1 MEDVFG
7 FRMRMRRSQMEDKQL
22 QKNEFVREKIKDKPK
37 NYKRLWIKL
46 LTAAGCGIV
55 FALTAVLV
63 MLFMLPTLRGKMQE
77 NMPQTQLRDSQTDD
91 TQDTPAETQ
100 SEEDTQGTQ
109 TQNKEFTIDDYQKIQ
124 TQLYAIGNL
133 ANKSIV
139 TITSVVSDTDWF
151 NNSYEREGQGS
162 GTIIGDEDGKLLILT
177 ERRIIKDASKISV
190 TFIDD
195 TVAPAE
201 LIKYDGNTG
210 LAVLEVEKTKM
221 ESSTLSVIGV
231 MSMGNSNSVHKGSIV
246 IALGSPLGTN
256 YSILTGSITS
266 TSNEIS
272 TEDCN
277 YSVYTTDIVANKNG
291 SGILIN
297 TDGEMIGVVMQNYSA
312 ASTGALTAVD
322 ANELK
327 EIIALLSDS
336 KDVPYLGVHIS
347 TVTEKIANTY
357 GIPKGVYI
365 KEVEMDSPA
374 MNAGLQSGDVIL
386 KIDDQDITTAD
397 SYTEAVLGLTLKETY
412 SVVFM
417 REGSNGYKELT
428 CDIEAGILK

>member
-1 MEDVFG
+1 
-7 FRMRMRRSQMEDKQL
+7 MEDKQL
-22 QKNEFVREKIKDKPK
+22 PKNEFVREKIKDKPK
-37 NYKRLWIKL
+37 NYKRLWTRL

-55 FALTAVLV
+55 FALTAVIV
-63 MLFMLPTLRGKMQE
+63 MLCMIPVLRERIYEKIPE
-77 NMPQTQLRDSQTDD
+77 TQIQDSQLDD

-100 SEEDTQGTQ
+100 EQEELAQDTQI
-109 TQNKEFTIDDYQKIQ
+109 KEFTIEDYQKIQ
-124 TQLYAIGNL
+124 TQLYAIGNV

-162 GTIIGDEDGKLLILT
+162 GTIVGDTGGKLLILT
-177 ERRIIKDASKISV
+177 ERKVIKDASKINV

-195 TVAPAE
+195 SVAPAE
-201 LIKYDGNTG
+201 LMKYDANTG
-210 LAVLEVEKTKM
+210 LAVLSVAKDKM
-221 ESSTLSVIGV
+221 EKSTLSLIGI

-256 YSILTGSITS
+256 YSILTGNITS
-266 TSNEIS
+266 TGNEIS
-272 TEDCN
+272 TQDSN
-277 YSVYTTDIVANKNG
+277 YSVYTTDIVANKNA

-322 ANELK
+322 VTELNRIM
-327 EIIALLSDS
+327 ELLYAS
-336 KDVPYLGVHIS
+336 KDVPYFGAHIS
-347 TVTEKIANTY
+347 TVTDKIANTY

-365 KEVEMDSPA
+365 KEVEMDSPV
-374 MNAGLQSGDVIL
+374 MNAGLQSGDVIQ
-386 KIDDQDITTAD
+386 KIADKDITTDD
-397 SYTEAVLGLTLKETY
+397 SYTDAVLGLTPGETY
-412 SVVFM
+412 SVVFL

-428 CDIEAGILK
+428 CEIEAGILK

>member
-1 MEDVFG
+1 
-7 FRMRMRRSQMEDKQL
+7 MEDKQL
-22 QKNEFVREKIKDKPK
+22 PKNEFVREKIKDKPK
-37 NYKRLWIKL
+37 NYKRIWIRF

-63 MLFMLPTLRGKMQE
+63 MLLMLPSLREELKENTPDTQVQNSQE
-77 NMPQTQLRDSQTDD
+77 PETEDTQEATQTPDD
-91 TQDTPAETQ
+91 TQEQKETIR
-100 SEEDTQGTQ
+100 
-109 TQNKEFTIDDYQKIQ
+109 EFTIDDYQKIQ
-124 TQLYAIGNL
+124 TQLYSIGNV

-151 NNSYEREGQGS
+151 NTSYEREGQGS
-162 GTIIGDEDGKLLILT
+162 GTIVGDTGGKLLILT
-177 ERRIIKDASKISV
+177 ERKVIKDASKINV

-195 TVAPAE
+195 SVAPAE
-201 LIKYDGNTG
+201 LMKYDGNTG
-210 LAVLEVEKTKM
+210 LAVLAVAKDKM
-221 ESSTLSVIGV
+221 EKSTLSLIKI
-231 MSMGNSNSVHKGSIV
+231 MSMGNSSTVHKGSIV

-256 YSILTGSITS
+256 YSILTGNITS
-266 TSNEIS
+266 TGNEIS
-272 TEDCN
+272 TQDSN
-277 YSVYTTDIVANKNG
+277 YSVYTTDIVANKNA

-322 ANELK
+322 VTELNRIM
-327 EIIALLSDS
+327 ELLYAS
-336 KDVPYLGVHIS
+336 KDVPYLGAHIS
-347 TVTEKIANTY
+347 TVTDKIANTY

-374 MNAGLQSGDVIL
+374 MNAGLQSGDVIQ
-386 KIDDQDITTAD
+386 KIDDKDITTD
-397 SYTEAVLGLTLKETY
+397 GSYTDAVLGLTPGETY

-428 CDIEAGILK
+428 CEIEAGILK

>member
-1 MEDVFG
+1 
-7 FRMRMRRSQMEDKQL
+7 MEDKQL

-63 MLFMLPTLRGKMQE
+63 MLFMLPTLQGKMQE

-100 SEEDTQGTQ
+100 SEEDTQETQ

>member
-1 MEDVFG
+1 
-7 FRMRMRRSQMEDKQL
+7 MEDKQL

-100 SEEDTQGTQ
+100 SEEDTQETQ

-221 ESSTLSVIGV
+221 ESSTLSVMGV

>member
-1 MEDVFG
+1 
-7 FRMRMRRSQMEDKQL
+7 MEDKQL

-63 MLFMLPTLRGKMQE
+63 MLFMLPTLHGKMQE

-100 SEEDTQGTQ
+100 SEEDTQETQ

-365 KEVEMDSPA
+365 KEVAMDSPA

>member
-1 MEDVFG
+1 
-7 FRMRMRRSQMEDKQL
+7 MEDKQL

-55 FALTAVLV
+55 FALTVVLV
-63 MLFMLPTLRGKMQE
+63 MLFMLPTLHGKMQE

-100 SEEDTQGTQ
+100 SEEDTQETQ

>member
-1 MEDVFG
+1 
-7 FRMRMRRSQMEDKQL
+7 MEDKQL
-22 QKNEFVREKIKDKPK
+22 QRNEFVREKIKDKPK

-100 SEEDTQGTQ
+100 SEEDTQETQ

-428 CDIEAGILK
+428 CDIEAGIIK

>member
-1 MEDVFG
+1 
-7 FRMRMRRSQMEDKQL
+7 MEDKQL

-55 FALTAVLV
+55 FAQTAVLV

-100 SEEDTQGTQ
+100 SEEDTQETQ

>member
-1 MEDVFG
+1 
-7 FRMRMRRSQMEDKQL
+7 MEDKQL
-22 QKNEFVREKIKDKPK
+22 PKNEFVREKIKDKPK
-37 NYKRLWIKL
+37 NYKRIWIRF

-63 MLFMLPTLRGKMQE
+63 MLLMLPSLREELKENTPDTQVQNSQE
-77 NMPQTQLRDSQTDD
+77 PETEDTQEATQTPDD
-91 TQDTPAETQ
+91 TQEQKETIR
-100 SEEDTQGTQ
+100 
-109 TQNKEFTIDDYQKIQ
+109 EFTIDDYQKIQ
-124 TQLYAIGNL
+124 TQLYSIGNV

-151 NNSYEREGQGS
+151 NTSYEREGQGS
-162 GTIIGDEDGKLLILT
+162 GTIVGDTGGKLLILT
-177 ERRIIKDASKISV
+177 ERKVIKDASKINV

-195 TVAPAE
+195 SVAPAE
-201 LIKYDGNTG
+201 LMKYDGNTG
-210 LAVLEVEKTKM
+210 LAVLAVTKDKM
-221 ESSTLSVIGV
+221 EKSTLSLIKI
-231 MSMGNSNSVHKGSIV
+231 MSMGNSSTVHKGSIV

-256 YSILTGSITS
+256 YSILTGNITS
-266 TSNEIS
+266 TGNEIS
-272 TEDCN
+272 TQDSN
-277 YSVYTTDIVANKNG
+277 YSVYTTDIVANKNA

-322 ANELK
+322 VTELNRIM
-327 EIIALLSDS
+327 ELLYASR
-336 KDVPYLGVHIS
+336 DVPYLGAHIS
-347 TVTEKIANTY
+347 TVTDKIANTY

-374 MNAGLQSGDVIL
+374 MNAGLQSGDVIQ
-386 KIDDQDITTAD
+386 KIDDKDITTDD
-397 SYTEAVLGLTLKETY
+397 SYTDAVLGLTPGETY

-428 CDIEAGILK
+428 CEIEAGILK

>member
-1 MEDVFG
+1 
-7 FRMRMRRSQMEDKQL
+7 MEDKQL

-77 NMPQTQLRDSQTDD
+77 NMPQTQLCDSQTDD

-100 SEEDTQGTQ
+100 SEEDTQETQ

-210 LAVLEVEKTKM
+210 LAVLAVEKTKM

>member
-1 MEDVFG
+1 
-7 FRMRMRRSQMEDKQL
+7 MEDKQL

-55 FALTAVLV
+55 FALTAILV

-100 SEEDTQGTQ
+100 SEEDTQETQ

-386 KIDDQDITTAD
+386 KIDDQDITSAD

>member
-1 MEDVFG
+1 
-7 FRMRMRRSQMEDKQL
+7 MEDKQL

-77 NMPQTQLRDSQTDD
+77 NMPQTQLRDSQTGD

-100 SEEDTQGTQ
+100 SEEDTQDTQ

>member
-1 MEDVFG
+1 MED
-7 FRMRMRRSQMEDKQL
+7 RQL
-22 QKNEFVREKIKDKPK
+22 PKNEFVREKIKDKPK
-37 NYKRLWIKL
+37 NYKRLWTKL

-55 FALTAVLV
+55 FALAAVLV
-63 MLFMLPTLRGKMQE
+63 MVLMLPTLRE
-77 NMPQTQLRDSQTDD
+77 NTQPQVPESQIY
-91 TQDTPAETQ
+91 E
-100 SEEDTQGTQ
+100 TQ
-109 TQNKEFTIDDYQKIQ
+109 TQQVAQETQTQEETQDATEKIKEFTIEDYQKVQ
-124 TQLYAIGNL
+124 TQLYAIGNV

-162 GTIIGDEDGKLLILT
+162 GTIVGDRGNKLMILT
-177 ERRIIKDASKISV
+177 ERKVIKDASKIRV

-201 LIKYDGNTG
+201 LVKYDANTG
-210 LAVLEVEKTKM
+210 LALLSVAKDKM
-221 ESSTLSVIGV
+221 EDATLSLIRV
-231 MSMGNSNSVHKGSIV
+231 MSMGSSNPVHKGSIV

-272 TEDCN
+272 TQDSN
-277 YSVYTTDIVANKNG
+277 YSVYTTDIVANKNA

-322 ANELK
+322 VSELD
-327 EIIALLSDS
+327 EMIQLLFAS
-336 KDVPYLGVHIS
+336 KDIPYLGAHIS
-347 TVTEKIANTY
+347 TVTDKISNTY

-365 KEVEMDSPA
+365 KEVAMDSPA
-374 MNAGLQSGDVIL
+374 MNAGLQSGDVVVQIG
-386 KIDDQDITTAD
+386 DQDITTDD
-397 SYTEAVLGLTLKETY
+397 SYTQTVLGLTPGETY
-412 SVVFM
+412 FVVFM

-428 CDIEAGILK
+428 CEIEAGILK

>member
-1 MEDVFG
+1 
-7 FRMRMRRSQMEDKQL
+7 MEDKQL

-100 SEEDTQGTQ
+100 SEEDTQETQ

-210 LAVLEVEKTKM
+210 LAVLEVEKTQM

>member
-1 MEDVFG
+1 
-7 FRMRMRRSQMEDKQL
+7 MEDKQL
-22 QKNEFVREKIKDKPK
+22 PKNEFVREKIKDKPK
-37 NYKRLWIKL
+37 NYKRIWIRF

-63 MLFMLPTLRGKMQE
+63 MLLMLPSLREELKENTPDTQVQNSQE
-77 NMPQTQLRDSQTDD
+77 PETEDTQEATQTPDD
-91 TQDTPAETQ
+91 TQEQRETIR
-100 SEEDTQGTQ
+100 
-109 TQNKEFTIDDYQKIQ
+109 EFTIDDYQKIQ
-124 TQLYAIGNL
+124 TQLYSIGNV

-151 NNSYEREGQGS
+151 NTSYEREGQGS
-162 GTIIGDEDGKLLILT
+162 GTIVGDTGSKLLILT
-177 ERRIIKDASKISV
+177 ERKVIKDASKINV

-195 TVAPAE
+195 SVAPAE
-201 LIKYDGNTG
+201 LMKYDGNTG
-210 LAVLEVEKTKM
+210 LAVLAVTKDKM
-221 ESSTLSVIGV
+221 EKSTLSLIKI
-231 MSMGNSNSVHKGSIV
+231 MSMGNSSTVHKGSIV

-256 YSILTGSITS
+256 YSILTGNITS
-266 TSNEIS
+266 TGNEIS
-272 TEDCN
+272 TQDSN
-277 YSVYTTDIVANKNG
+277 YSVYTTDIVANKNA

-322 ANELK
+322 VTELNRIM
-327 EIIALLSDS
+327 ELLYAS
-336 KDVPYLGVHIS
+336 KDVPYLGAHIS
-347 TVTEKIANTY
+347 TVTDKIANTY

-374 MNAGLQSGDVIL
+374 MNAGLQSGDVIQ
-386 KIDDQDITTAD
+386 KIDDKDITTDD
-397 SYTEAVLGLTLKETY
+397 SYTDAVLGLTPGETY

-428 CDIEAGILK
+428 CEIEAGILK

>member
-1 MEDVFG
+1 
-7 FRMRMRRSQMEDKQL
+7 MEDKQL

-100 SEEDTQGTQ
+100 SEEDTQETQ

-210 LAVLEVEKTKM
+210 LAVLAVEKTKM

>member
-1 MEDVFG
+1 
-7 FRMRMRRSQMEDKQL
+7 MEDKQL
-22 QKNEFVREKIKDKPK
+22 QRNEFVREKIKDKPK

-63 MLFMLPTLRGKMQE
+63 MLFMLPTLHGKMQE
-77 NMPQTQLRDSQTDD
+77 NMPQTQLRDSQTGD
-91 TQDTPAETQ
+91 TQDTPAETR
-100 SEEDTQGTQ
+100 SEEDTQETQ

>member
-1 MEDVFG
+1 
-7 FRMRMRRSQMEDKQL
+7 MEDKQL

-100 SEEDTQGTQ
+100 SEEDTQETQ

-162 GTIIGDEDGKLLILT
+162 GAIIGDEDGKLLILT

>member
-1 MEDVFG
+1 MED
-7 FRMRMRRSQMEDKQL
+7 RQL
-22 QKNEFVREKIKDKPK
+22 PKNEFVREKIKDKPK
-37 NYKRLWIKL
+37 NYKRLWTKL

-55 FALTAVLV
+55 FALAAVLV
-63 MLFMLPTLRGKMQE
+63 MVLMLPTLRE
-77 NMPQTQLRDSQTDD
+77 NTQPQVPESQIYETQTQQVAQETQTQED
-91 TQDTPAETQ
+91 TQDATEKI
-100 SEEDTQGTQ
+100 
-109 TQNKEFTIDDYQKIQ
+109 KEFTIEDYQKVQ
-124 TQLYAIGNL
+124 TQLYAIGNV

-162 GTIIGDEDGKLLILT
+162 GTIVGDRGNKLMILT
-177 ERRIIKDASKISV
+177 ERKVIKDASKIRI

-201 LIKYDGNTG
+201 LVKYDANTG
-210 LAVLEVEKTKM
+210 LALLSVAKDKM
-221 ESSTLSVIGV
+221 EDATLSLIRV
-231 MSMGNSNSVHKGSIV
+231 MSMGSSNPVHKGSIV

-272 TEDCN
+272 TQDSN
-277 YSVYTTDIVANKNG
+277 YSVYTTDIVANKNA

-312 ASTGALTAVD
+312 AATGALTAVD
-322 ANELK
+322 VSELD
-327 EIIALLSDS
+327 EMIQLLFAS
-336 KDVPYLGVHIS
+336 KDIPYLGAHIS
-347 TVTEKIANTY
+347 TVTDKISNTY

-365 KEVEMDSPA
+365 KEVAMDSPA
-374 MNAGLQSGDVIL
+374 MNAGLQSGDVVVQIG
-386 KIDDQDITTAD
+386 DQDITTDD
-397 SYTEAVLGLTLKETY
+397 SYTQTVLGLTPGETY
-412 SVVFM
+412 FVVFM

-428 CDIEAGILK
+428 CEIEAGILK

>member
-1 MEDVFG
+1 MED
-7 FRMRMRRSQMEDKQL
+7 RQL
-22 QKNEFVREKIKDKPK
+22 PKNEFVREKIKDKPK
-37 NYKRLWIKL
+37 NYKRLWMKL

-63 MLFMLPTLRGKMQE
+63 MVLMFPTLRKNTQPQVQE
-77 NMPQTQLRDSQTDD
+77 SQIYETQTQQIAQETQTQED
-91 TQDTPAETQ
+91 TQDAT
-100 SEEDTQGTQ
+100 EEI
-109 TQNKEFTIDDYQKIQ
+109 KEFTIEDYQKIQ
-124 TQLYAIGNL
+124 TQLYAIGNV

-162 GTIIGDEDGKLLILT
+162 GTIVGDRGNKLMILT
-177 ERRIIKDASKISV
+177 ERKVIKDASKIRI

-201 LIKYDGNTG
+201 LMKYDANTG
-210 LAVLEVEKTKM
+210 LAVLSVAKDKLEK
-221 ESSTLSVIGV
+221 STLSLIGV
-231 MSMGNSNSVHKGSIV
+231 MSMGSSNSVHKGSIV

-272 TEDCN
+272 TQDSN
-277 YSVYTTDIVANKNG
+277 YSVYTTDIVANKNA

-322 ANELK
+322 VSELD
-327 EIIALLSDS
+327 EMIQLLFAS
-336 KDVPYLGVHIS
+336 KDIPYLGAHIS
-347 TVTEKIANTY
+347 TVTDKISNTY

-374 MNAGLQSGDVIL
+374 MNAGLQSGDVVVQIG
-386 KIDDQDITTAD
+386 DQDITTD
-397 SYTEAVLGLTLKETY
+397 ESYTQTVLGLTPGETY

-428 CDIEAGILK
+428 CEIEAGILK

>member
-1 MEDVFG
+1 
-7 FRMRMRRSQMEDKQL
+7 MEDKQL

-210 LAVLEVEKTKM
+210 LAVLAVEKTKM

>member
-1 MEDVFG
+1 
-7 FRMRMRRSQMEDKQL
+7 MEDKQL

-100 SEEDTQGTQ
+100 SEEASQGTQ

-327 EIIALLSDS
+327 EVIALLSDS

>member
-1 MEDVFG
+1 
-7 FRMRMRRSQMEDKQL
+7 MEDKQL
-22 QKNEFVREKIKDKPK
+22 PKNEFVREKIKDKPK
-37 NYKRLWIKL
+37 NYKRIWIRF

-63 MLFMLPTLRGKMQE
+63 MLLMLPSLREELKENTPDTQVQNSQE
-77 NMPQTQLRDSQTDD
+77 PETEDTQEATQTPDD
-91 TQDTPAETQ
+91 TQEQKETIR
-100 SEEDTQGTQ
+100 
-109 TQNKEFTIDDYQKIQ
+109 EFTIDDYQKIQ
-124 TQLYAIGNL
+124 TQLYSIGNV

-151 NNSYEREGQGS
+151 NTSYEREGQGS
-162 GTIIGDEDGKLLILT
+162 GTIVGDTGSKLLILT
-177 ERRIIKDASKISV
+177 ERKVIKDASKINV

-195 TVAPAE
+195 SVAPAE
-201 LIKYDGNTG
+201 LMKYDGNTG
-210 LAVLEVEKTKM
+210 LAVLAVTKDKM
-221 ESSTLSVIGV
+221 EKSTLSLIKI
-231 MSMGNSNSVHKGSIV
+231 MSMGNSSTVHKGSIV

-256 YSILTGSITS
+256 YSILTGNITS
-266 TSNEIS
+266 TGNEIS
-272 TEDCN
+272 TQDSN
-277 YSVYTTDIVANKNG
+277 YSVYTTDIVANKNA

-322 ANELK
+322 VTELNRIM
-327 EIIALLSDS
+327 ELLYASR
-336 KDVPYLGVHIS
+336 DVPYLGAHIS
-347 TVTEKIANTY
+347 TVTDKIANTY

-374 MNAGLQSGDVIL
+374 MNAGLQSGDVIQ
-386 KIDDQDITTAD
+386 KIDDKDITTDD
-397 SYTEAVLGLTLKETY
+397 SYTDAVLGLTPGETY

-428 CDIEAGILK
+428 CEIEAGILK

>member
-1 MEDVFG
+1 
-7 FRMRMRRSQMEDKQL
+7 MEDKQL

-63 MLFMLPTLRGKMQE
+63 MLFMLPTLHGKMQE

-100 SEEDTQGTQ
+100 SEEDTQETQ

-221 ESSTLSVIGV
+221 ESSTISVIGV
-231 MSMGNSNSVHKGSIV
+231 MSMENSNSVHKGSIV

>member
-1 MEDVFG
+1 MFG

-91 TQDTPAETQ
+91 TKDTPAETQ
-100 SEEDTQGTQ
+100 SEEDTQDTQ

-397 SYTEAVLGLTLKETY
+397 SYTEAVLGLTQKETY

>member
-1 MEDVFG
+1 
-7 FRMRMRRSQMEDKQL
+7 MEDKQL

-37 NYKRLWIKL
+37 NYKRIWIKF

-63 MLFMLPTLRGKMQE
+63 MLLMLPVLRDKMQE
-77 NMPQTQLRDSQTDD
+77 NGPVTQMPDSQVRE
-91 TQDTPAETQ
+91 A
-100 SEEDTQGTQ
+100 EDTQEPSQTPEETQ
-109 TQNKEFTIDDYQKIQ
+109 QEEPEVKEFTIQDYQKIQ
-124 TQLYAIGNL
+124 TQLYAIGNV

-162 GTIIGDEDGKLLILT
+162 GTIVGDRENKLMILT
-177 ERRIIKDASKISV
+177 ERKVIKDASKIRV

-201 LIKYDGNTG
+201 LMKYDANTG
-210 LAVLEVEKTKM
+210 LAVLSVAKDKLED
-221 ESSTLSVIGV
+221 STLSLIRV
-231 MSMGNSNSVHKGSIV
+231 MSMGSSSSVHKGSIV

-266 TSNEIS
+266 TGNEIS
-272 TEDCN
+272 TQDSN
-277 YSVYTTDIVANKNG
+277 YSVYTTDIVANKNA

-322 ANELK
+322 VSELD
-327 EIIALLSDS
+327 EIIQLLSASEDI
-336 KDVPYLGVHIS
+336 PYLGAHIS
-347 TVTEKIANTY
+347 TVTDKISNTY

-374 MNAGLQSGDVIL
+374 MNAGLQSGDVLVQIGD
-386 KIDDQDITTAD
+386 KDITTDD
-397 SYTEAVLGLTLKETY
+397 SYTQTVLGLTPGETY

-428 CDIEAGILK
+428 CEIEAGILK

>member
-1 MEDVFG
+1 
-7 FRMRMRRSQMEDKQL
+7 MEDKQI

-37 NYKRLWIKL
+37 NYKRIWIKF

-63 MLFMLPTLRGKMQE
+63 MLLMLPVLRDKMQE
-77 NMPQTQLRDSQTDD
+77 NGPVTQMPGSQM
-91 TQDTPAETQ
+91 QE
-100 SEEDTQGTQ
+100 SEDTQEPAQTPEETQ
-109 TQNKEFTIDDYQKIQ
+109 QEETEVKEFTIQDYQKIQ
-124 TQLYAIGNL
+124 TQLYSIGNV

-162 GTIIGDEDGKLLILT
+162 GTIVGDAGSKLLILT
-177 ERRIIKDASKISV
+177 ERKIIKNAAKISV

-195 TVAPAE
+195 TVAPAQ
-201 LIKYDGNTG
+201 LMKYDANTG
-210 LAVLEVEKTKM
+210 LAVLSVAKDEM
-221 ESSTLSVIGV
+221 ESTTLASVSVMKIGK
-231 MSMGNSNSVHKGSIV
+231 SNLVHKGSIV

-272 TEDCN
+272 TQDCN
-277 YSVYTTDIVANKNG
+277 YSVYTTDIVASKDG

-297 TDGEMIGVVMQNYSA
+297 TDGEMVGVVMQNYSA
-312 ASTGALTAVD
+312 GSTGALTAVD
-322 ANELK
+322 AEELDD
-327 EIIALLSDS
+327 IIKLLFSS
-336 KDVPYLGVHIS
+336 KDIPYLGAHIS

-365 KEVEMDSPA
+365 KEVAMDSPA
-374 MNAGLQSGDVIL
+374 MNAGWQSGDVIVQ
-386 KIDDQDITTAD
+386 IDDQRITTAD
-397 SYTEAVLGLTLKETY
+397 SYTQAVRGLTPGETY

-428 CDIEAGILK
+428 CEIEAGILK

>member
-1 MEDVFG
+1 
-7 FRMRMRRSQMEDKQL
+7 MEDKQL

-63 MLFMLPTLRGKMQE
+63 MLFMLPTLRGKMEE

-100 SEEDTQGTQ
+100 SEEDTQETQ